1 MLALGLG
8 EGKMNDIIQTDGDN
22 CIIDYSS
29 KENLDENEKEFF
41 KGLSPIFNTLQ
52 EIQPAELY
60 TFVFK
65 PDGSIIK
72 KNPDGSFIPVYK
84 GEHGK
89 ITGPAILKEVKTDFF
104 KIGKTI
110 ASQSLLLY
118 ISFQLDDVLQK
129 LDSLNQQFKIDRISK
144 IESVITIAEGHEYKY
159 NDQGS
164 YKDDEEK
171 LLQAIL
177 ALEKDPEFKKKIKK
191 IPKAKAMWYENWFG
205 DKNEKNKEFILDVMP
220 DIYWI
225 MNGYR
230 CLIKLCE
237 KEKSTFEIEWNAE
250 KILTNMDLFFK
261 SIDCDALI
269 NCSRSLP
276 YNEKDPPE
284 KFWKGVKLFKDYI
297 PIEIE
302 KNNKI
307 NKCNFLELHF
317 SGKQIEESKGKDE

>member
-1 MLALGLG
+1 
-8 EGKMNDIIQTDGDN
+8 MNDITRTDGDN
-22 CIIDYSS
+22 CKIDYSS

-89 ITGPAILKEVKTDFF
+89 ITGPAILKELKTDFF

-118 ISFQLDDVLQK
+118 ISFQLNDVLKK
-129 LDSLNQQFKIDRISK
+129 LDSMYQQFEIDRIAAIK
-144 IESVITIAEGHEYKY
+144 GVFKTAEDHKYKY
-159 NDQGS
+159 YQQSAYTNA
-164 YKDDEEK
+164 EEK
-171 LLQAIL
+171 LWQAIY
-177 ALEKDPEFKKKIKK
+177 ALKEGKEFKKKLEH
-191 IPKAKAMWYENWFG
+191 IPKANAGVFENWLG
-205 DKNEKNKEFILDVMP
+205 DKNKKNEKYISEMKLDL
-220 DIYWI
+220 YWI
-225 MNGYR
+225 MKAYY
-230 CLIKLCE
+230 CLIKLYE
-237 KEKSTFEIEWNAE
+237 AE
-250 KILTNMDLFFK
+250 KLAFETESDTRDILEEMKSFFA

-276 YNEKDPPE
+276 YNEKEPPE
-284 KFWKGVKLFKDYI
+284 NFWKGVKFLKDEI
-297 PIEIE
+297 PIKIKEKENIE
-302 KNNKI
+302 KN
-307 NKCNFLELHF
+307 CNSFVLQLRGE
-317 SGKQIEESKGKDE
+317 QIQDLCMKRTAV